1 MMLPVSPTLSPKYH
15 GSSYYILPAMSA
27 NLVASACLGRS
38 ISLDEMGDRLVPKFS
53 SYVLLIL
60 SFLLDKFSLG
70 SLLDCLLLEGS
81 QVTSRLDWFS
91 SEDPAI
97 A

>member
-1 MMLPVSPTLSPKYH
+1 
-15 GSSYYILPAMSA
+15 MSA

-38 ISLDEMGDRLVPKFS
+38 ISLDGMGDRLAPKFS

-60 SFLLDKFSLG
+60 SFLLDKFCLG